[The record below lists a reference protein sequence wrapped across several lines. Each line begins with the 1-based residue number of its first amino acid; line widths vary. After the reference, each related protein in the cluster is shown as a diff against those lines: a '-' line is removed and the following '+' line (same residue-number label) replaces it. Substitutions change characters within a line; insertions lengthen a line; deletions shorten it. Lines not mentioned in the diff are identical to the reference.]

1 MEPTGAQLIAQYVP
15 LFLLTLPIAI
25 GAAYIAPKMGAN
37 RWLWLILLLIPIVN
51 MFAMSVFL
59 IRVMGAVLDRLNA
72 IDDRMKNVMPFA

>member
-1 MEPTGAQLIAQYVP
+1 MQPTASQLIVQLAP

-37 RWLWLILLLIPIVN
+37 RWLWLVLLLTPIVN
-51 MFAMSVFL
+51 MFAMSVFF

-72 IDDRMKNVMPFA
+72 SDERMKNVMPFA